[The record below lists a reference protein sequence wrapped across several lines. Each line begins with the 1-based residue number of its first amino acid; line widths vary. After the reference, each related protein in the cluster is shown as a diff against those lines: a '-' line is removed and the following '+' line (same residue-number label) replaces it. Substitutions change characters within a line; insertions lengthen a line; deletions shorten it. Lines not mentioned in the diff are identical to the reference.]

1 MNSSCWYHCKP
12 RMQGHLWHHRL
23 IWNGS
28 KTLAVSGIG
37 KGINQIPNKFLLRPS
52 SNVPR
57 CSSLRNSLHCKMLRG
72 WVDYAEK
79 AWASQSVL
87 QPSHAEEMSFYTH
100 LHCAGTF
107 VLGGN
112 YSCLFS
118 APIHIAHFMTIFGY
132 GFVSSLRKKHQNWL
146 RGQDH
151 YCNHSCSWKR
161 TLKFLAARHFLC
173 KRKVT
178 ENLKTSKDDMRIH
191 APLESCICRHHP

>member
-1 MNSSCWYHCKP
+1 MPTKWIQVADTTASLVCKDTYDIIDWYELDQRHWQC
-12 RMQGHLWHHRL
+12 QA
-23 IWNGS
+23 
-28 KTLAVSGIG
+28 LAEVSI
-37 KGINQIPNKFLLRPS
+37 KFQIKFLLWPS

-87 QPSHAEEMSFYTH
+87 QPSHTEEMSFYTH

-118 APIHIAHFMTIFGY
+118 APIHIAHFMTIWIQFI
-132 GFVSSLRKKHQNWL
+132 SSLRKNTKAGSEVKTTTAITPVVGSAPWSFWQHVIFFTNEESL
-146 RGQDH
+146 KI
-151 YCNHSCSWKR
+151 WKLQKM
-161 TLKFLAARHFLC
+161 TC
-173 KRKVT
+173 T
-178 ENLKTSKDDMRIH
+178 YM
-191 APLESCICRHHP
+191 HH